1 MVVDQLGAQ
10 GSEQTLTDSYGD
22 DVVETQTRGQLIA
35 HGPESSRVYRRLW
48 ILRGLEHEQ
57 SEALFPG
64 GQGTGR
70 TAAV

>member
-1 MVVDQLGAQ
+1 MKDGFDSDEDELMDWLKWL
-10 GSEQTLTDSYGD
+10 SEST
-22 DVVETQTRGQLIA
+22 
-35 HGPESSRVYRRLW
+35 RVYRRLR